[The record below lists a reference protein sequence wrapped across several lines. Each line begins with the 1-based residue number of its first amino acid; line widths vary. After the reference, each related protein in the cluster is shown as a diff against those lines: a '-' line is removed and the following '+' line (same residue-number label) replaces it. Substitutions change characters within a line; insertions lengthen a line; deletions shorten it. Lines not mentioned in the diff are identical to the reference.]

1 MKIDTILVGDPDN
14 IEEIHAKFP
23 AVKDNPYVVFTY
35 YPHIYKRVD
44 LELPLDLQV
53 HEATH
58 LKQQEVIGG
67 AAWWKSYLEDEE
79 FLLEQE
85 IEAYGTQLAFF
96 MHYSRSKQ
104 THNAKEQFAMQLSS
118 AMYGNIISYAEAE
131 SKIRNYA
138 KSVDKSS
145 FEVALKRIT
154 REGDPSGRAVHSG
167 DEQDVSEPS
176 DGAVLKSA

>member
-35 YPHIYKRVD
+35 YPHVYKRID
-44 LELPLDLQV
+44 LDLPLDLQI

-58 LKQQEVIGG
+58 LKQQEVMGG

-85 IEAYGTQLAFF
+85 IEAYGTQLAFL
-96 MHYSRSKQ
+96 MHYSKRKQ
-104 THNAKEQFAMQLSS
+104 MERGKEQFALQLSS

-154 REGDPSGRAVHSG
+154 REGSPAGGAVHNG